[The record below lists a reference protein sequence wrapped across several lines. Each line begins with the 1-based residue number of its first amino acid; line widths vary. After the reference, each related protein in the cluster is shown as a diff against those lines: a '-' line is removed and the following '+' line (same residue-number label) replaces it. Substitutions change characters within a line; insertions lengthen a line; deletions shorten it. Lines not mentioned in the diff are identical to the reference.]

1 MAKAKRLDVSG
12 RTTVI
17 TGAASGMGA
26 EVAVQLAHRGAHL
39 ALVDRNAD
47 GLAALRD
54 RIVASAAGDHPAPTV
69 TTHVVDL
76 TDDEAVVALAA
87 EIEAAHP
94 HVQALITCAGSSM
107 LGAIDQLTMGEMRWL
122 MDVNLWGTVNITQ
135 ALLPAMRR
143 EPAAHITHLVSI
155 YGLAAPAGR
164 IPYSMSKFAVRGFT
178 ESLRHELEDSSV
190 SVGAIYP
197 AGVKTGIIL
206 HGRYAAAIDPA
217 VAQRA
222 AAAQAAMY
230 HTEPAD
236 AGRTIVEATIGRRAR
251 TMLGREARLV
261 DVLTRITPTRYWAP
275 MRRPLRR
282 LGCWR
287 PIRRSSWRRT
297 RTTFSNRGC
306 AATRSRCLPDRDIR
320 CW

>member
-1 MAKAKRLDVSG
+1 MARMQRLEVQG
-12 RTTVI
+12 RTTVV

-26 EVAVQLAHRGAHL
+26 DVARELGRRGARL
-39 ALVDRNAD
+39 ALLDRNAE
-47 GLAALRD
+47 GLAAL
-54 RIVASAAGDHPAPTV
+54 ASELTGTGH

-76 TDDEAVVALAA
+76 TDDDAVSALAR
-87 EIEAAHP
+87 EIAASHP

-107 LGAIDQLTMGEMRWL
+107 LGDISQLTMGEMRWL

-164 IPYSMSKFAVRGFT
+164 IPYAMSKFAVRGFT
-178 ESLRHELEDSSV
+178 ESLRHELERSTV

-197 AGVKTGIIL
+197 AGVKTGIIGR
-206 HGRYAAAIDPA
+206 GRYAAAIDPA
-217 VAQRA
+217 VADRA

-236 AGRTIVEATIGRRAR
+236 AALRIVEATVRRR
-251 TMLGREARLV
+251 PRVMVGREARLV
-261 DVLTRITPTRYWAP
+261 DVLTRVTPTRYWAP
-275 MRRPLRR
+275 MRRPLREAIDTTT
-282 LGCWR
+282 
-287 PIRRSSWRRT
+287 PIR
-297 RTTFSNRGC
+297 
-306 AATRSRCLPDRDIR
+306 
-320 CW
+320 